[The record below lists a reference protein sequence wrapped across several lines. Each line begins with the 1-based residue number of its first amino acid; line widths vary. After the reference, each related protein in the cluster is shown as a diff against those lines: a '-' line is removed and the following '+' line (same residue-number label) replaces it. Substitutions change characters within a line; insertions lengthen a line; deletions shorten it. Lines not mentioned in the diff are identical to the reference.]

1 MVWLCVHYGE
11 LPSRSF
17 IKLQLELGTQVFGNW
32 HTIKLQEVGDIVT
45 PLFLPSPPPPP
56 HQT

>member
-11 LPSRSF
+11 LPSHPF

-32 HTIKLQEVGDIVT
+32 HTSKLQEVGDIVT
-45 PLFLPSPPPPP
+45 PLFLPPP

>member
-11 LPSRSF
+11 LPSRPF

-32 HTIKLQEVGDIVT
+32 HTIKLQEVGDIGDKW
-45 PLFLPSPPPPP
+45 
-56 HQT
+56 